1 MENEARRTGKGR
13 RIADRGH
20 HVHPNYKGQERRII
34 PNRRTQ
40 KKPGNKQLKNHHYI
54 YIQQS

>member
-1 MENEARRTGKGR
+1 MENEVRRGKGR

-40 KKPGNKQLKNHHYI
+40 KGRKM
-54 YIQQS
+54 SD